1 VLTLILGVL
10 GPTIADWPLALRSL
24 VISALMVSALTWFIV
39 PTLMRLSRRWLV
51 VAGVR
56 QRPVAACEL
65 GHPDRKGGER
75 T

>member
-1 VLTLILGVL
+1 MC
-10 GPTIADWPLALRSL
+10 SL

-39 PTLMRLSRRWLV
+39 PALMRLFRRWLV

-56 QRPVAACEL
+56 QRPLAGCEL

-75 T
+75 S